1 MAITVT
7 TTQTESVAK
16 IKYPILGIYPDG
28 TIVLF
33 SDVTSGTVLKGD
45 TVDSKVGHYYESWA
59 DYRDPASPPS
69 AKWVPYHGTVTISNE
84 AI

>member
-7 TTQTESVAK
+7 TNQTEFAK
-16 IKYPILGIYPDG
+16 IKYPTLGIYPDG

-33 SDVTSGTVLKGD
+33 SDVTSGTVLKGV
-45 TVDSKVGHYYESWA
+45 TKDSKVGHYYESWA
-59 DYRDPASPPS
+59 DYREPGLPSS
-69 AKWVPYHGTVTISNE
+69 AKWVPYHGSVTISNE

>member
-7 TTQTESVAK
+7 TNQTEFAK
-16 IKYPILGIYPDG
+16 IKYPTLGIYPDG

-33 SDVTSGTVLKGD
+33 SDATSGTVLKGA
-45 TVDSKVGHYYESWA
+45 TKDSKVGYYSEAWA
-59 DYRDPASPPS
+59 DYREPGLAPS
-69 AKWVPYHGTVTISNE
+69 AKWIPYYGTVTLSNE

>member
-7 TTQTESVAK
+7 TNQTESVAK

-33 SDVTSGTVLKGD
+33 SDVTSGTVLKGE
-45 TVDSKVGHYYESWA
+45 TPDSKVGHYYVSWA
-59 DYRDPASPPS
+59 DYRDPTTPPS
-69 AKWVPYHGTVTISNE
+69 AKWVPYHGTVTLSNE
-84 AI
+84 TL